1 MIKLIAMLFTLFA
14 TNVYADR
21 ITEMFPMEEC
31 QYRARLAAGAS
42 WLRIQKMADSCETL
56 KIFWHGDETEY
67 ELSYVKEWMCE
78 GFKLN
83 LDPIKTG
90 DLIYINCMKSVK

>member
-1 MIKLIAMLFTLFA
+1 MIKLIAILLLLT
-14 TNVYADR
+14 TNAYADR

-31 QYRARLAAGAS
+31 QYRARLASGAS

-56 KIFWHGDETEY
+56 KILWHGDETQY
-67 ELSYVKEWMCE
+67 ELSYVKKWMCK
-78 GFKLN
+78 GFTLN

-90 DLIYINCMKSVK
+90 DLIYINCMKALK